1 LQESG
6 VVLPLDELIKSRD
19 SVYEK
24 TCAAIKRAVQ
34 INLAGDEELVDN
46 KGKIVSTAIK
56 QILSNKVQY
65 RLED

>member
-1 LQESG
+1 MQEIG

-19 SVYEK
+19 NVYER
-24 TCAAIKRAVQ
+24 TCAAIKRAIQ

-46 KGKIVSTAIK
+46 KGKIVSTAVK